1 MGGAIYL
8 VPYPFKELVMRKSI
22 VMLLLAGLFSSHALA
37 LNDAISVKLE
47 AQNNS
52 GQNGIARLTPEG
64 DTTRVEIEIPNMP
77 AGVSQPA
84 HVHLGRCGKL
94 NKAPKWRLEDVRD
107 GRSLTVVP
115 VPLDVILK
123 DKSAINVHKSAAEM
137 QRYVSCGNIAGPI
150 QR

>member
-1 MGGAIYL
+1 
-8 VPYPFKELVMRKSI
+8 MRISI
-22 VMLLLAGLFSSHALA
+22 VMPLLAGLFASHALA
-37 LNDAISVKLE
+37 LNDAVSVKLE

-52 GQNGIARLTPEG
+52 GQNGIASLTPEG
-64 DTTRVEIEIPNMP
+64 DTTRVVIEIPSMP

-94 NKAPKWRLEDVRD
+94 NKAPKWRLEDVKG
-107 GRSLTVVP
+107 GRSVTVVP

-137 QRYVSCGNIAGPI
+137 HSHVSCGDIAGAI
-150 QR
+150 RR